1 MDIRS
6 SRRAPRREAVGL
18 ALACACMLLFSLLP
32 LPAGMTRP
40 GMQSVG
46 IFCSAILLWTT
57 EALPIC
63 VTAIGLC
70 ALMPLFGILGYHD
83 VMSGFGAGTA
93 LFIMATSG
101 ITIALTRTTI
111 PLRITA
117 AIIRATRGRARWIIF
132 GFCLVSAAL
141 SGIMSSLA
149 TCALFFGIVNTML
162 KTAGCAPGKSRLGKA
177 LMIALPV
184 SCGVGGFLTPAGTP
198 GNVLLM
204 ELAEGYGIHITFAQW
219 SAVGIPTGLLTVL
232 LAALW
237 LPVVFRPEDVP
248 AVSQEHIFAQR
259 ARLGP
264 WTGYEKKAVFV
275 IAAMLACWFAGSWIP
290 FLNTTTVAVLGMAVM
305 FLPGVELMDWPTFHA
320 ECDWNLVFIMGTASI
335 LVSGVSAT
343 GAMDWFVSILFAGL
357 DALPPWLMWL
367 AVSLLVC
374 VLRAFIPT
382 TTAVIALFAPMLYS
396 VSLITGANAAALL
409 MIPAFWA
416 PAAMLML
423 YTEPIFLITFGEGY
437 YSEADLLRFG
447 WLPSLLMAA
456 ATAFAFP
463 ILMPL
468 LGF

>member
-1 MDIRS
+1 MDHPVQPGG
-6 SRRAPRREAVGL
+6 RRAKLGLGL
-18 ALACACMLLFSLLP
+18 AVLCMLLFSLLP
-32 LPAGMTRP
+32 IPQGLTRA
-40 GMQSVG
+40 GMQSAG
-46 IFCSAILLWTT
+46 IFLCAILLWVT

-70 ALMPLFGILGYHD
+70 VLMPLFQVLSYHD
-83 VMSGFGAGTA
+83 VLSKFGAGTV

-117 AIIRATRGRARWIIF
+117 AIIRLTRGRARWIIL
-132 GFCLVSAAL
+132 GFSVVSALL

-162 KTAGCAPGKSRLGKA
+162 QTARCRPGESRLGKA

-198 GNVLLM
+198 GNVLMM

-219 SAVGIPTGLLTVL
+219 TAIGFPIGMLTVL
-232 LAALW
+232 IAALW
-237 LPVVFRPEDVP
+237 LPAAFHPEDVP
-248 AVSQEHIFAQR
+248 APSQELIFAQR
-259 ARLGP
+259 SQLGP
-264 WTGYEKKAVFV
+264 WTAYEKKTV
-275 IAAMLACWFAGSWIP
+275 IVITAMLVCWFLGSWVP

-305 FLPGVELMDWPTFHA
+305 FLPGVELMDWKTFHS

-343 GAMDWFVSILFAGL
+343 GAMDWLVNLLFSGIG
-357 DALPPWLMWL
+357 ALPSWLMWA

-382 TTAVIALFAPMLYS
+382 TTAVIALFTPMLYS
-396 VSLITGANAAALL
+396 IAAITGANPAAML

-423 YTEPIFLITFGEGY
+423 YTEPIYLITFGEGFY
-437 YSEADLLRFG
+437 TQGDLLKFG
-447 WLPSLLMAA
+447 WLPSLVMALV
-456 ATAFAFP
+456 TALAFP
-463 ILMPL
+463 ILMPA

>member
-1 MDIRS
+1 MDHS
-6 SRRAPRREAVGL
+6 VQAASRRAKLGL
-18 ALACACMLLFSLLP
+18 ALAAGCMLLFSLLP
-32 LPAGMTRP
+32 VPQGLTRA
-40 GMQSVG
+40 GMQSTG
-46 IFCSAILLWTT
+46 IFLCAILLWVT

-70 ALMPLFGILGYHD
+70 VLMPLFHIMSYND
-83 VMSGFGAGTA
+83 VLSKFGTGTV

-117 AIIRATRGRARWIIF
+117 AIIRLTKGRASWIIL
-132 GFCLVSAAL
+132 GSCAVSALL

-162 KTAGCAPGKSRLGKA
+162 KTALCRPGESRLGKA

-198 GNVLLM
+198 GNVLMM
-204 ELAEGYGIHITFAQW
+204 ELAGGYGIHITFAQW
-219 SAVGIPTGLLTVL
+219 TAVGFPIGMLTVL

-248 AVSQEHIFAQR
+248 AASQELIFAQR
-259 ARLGP
+259 SKLGP
-264 WTGYEKKAVFV
+264 WTAYEKKTVAV
-275 IAAMLACWFAGSWIP
+275 IAAMLACWFLGSWVS

-305 FLPGVELMDWPTFHA
+305 FLPGVELMDWKTFHS

-343 GAMDWFVSILFAGL
+343 GAMDWLVNLLFSGIGT
-357 DALPPWLMWL
+357 LPAWLMW
-367 AVSLLVC
+367 VVISILVC

-396 VSLITGANAAALL
+396 IAAITGANPAAML

-423 YTEPIFLITFGEGY
+423 YTEPIYLITFGEGY
-437 YSEADLLRFG
+437 YTQGDLLKFG
-447 WLPSLLMAA
+447 WLPSLVMAVV
-456 ATAFAFP
+456 TALAFP
-463 ILMPL
+463 VLMPA